1 MTFCIISTT
10 NFQDIYCQMKIII
23 TGATGLIG
31 KSLCENLVNRG
42 DEITVFTRN
51 IINAKQS
58 LTGIKN
64 FVEWDYM
71 KPAEWKNEICGKNAV
86 IHLAGTNLFARRW
99 NKNFKD
105 EILKSR
111 EISTKN
117 LVSAICQ
124 CENKPASLI
133 VASGINYYGDCGENT
148 INESNESG
156 NDFLSRVCKVW
167 EDEAA
172 KVESCGVRQVSI
184 RTGIVLSSEEG
195 ALKQMLLP
203 FKLFVGGPIGNGKQ
217 WFPWI
222 HIEDL
227 VNSYIYSLGNQKIK
241 GPVNGVSPDLVRMSD
256 FTNTFGKILRR
267 PSFLKVPLFVLKMA
281 VGEFAEPITMSIK
294 AIPEKLEQ
302 NNFTF
307 KYSKLHSALKD
318 LLK

>member
-10 NFQDIYCQMKIII
+10 NFQEIYWQMKIII

-42 DEITVFTRN
+42 EEITVFTRN
-51 IINAKQS
+51 IIKAKQS
-58 LTGIKN
+58 LNGIKN

-71 KPAEWKNEICGKNAV
+71 NPNKWKDEICGKNAV
-86 IHLAGTNLFARRW
+86 VHLAGTNLFVRRW
-99 NKNFKD
+99 DKNFKND
-105 EILKSR
+105 ILKSR

-117 LVSAICQ
+117 LAEAICQ
-124 CENKPASLI
+124 CENKPASFI
-133 VASGINYYGDCGENT
+133 VASGINYYGECGENT
-148 INESNESG
+148 INESNKSG
-156 NDFLSRVCKVW
+156 NDFLSRVCKAW
-167 EDEAA
+167 EDQAE
-172 KVESCGVRQVSI
+172 KVKSCGIRQVSV
-184 RTGIVLSSEEG
+184 RTGIVLSTEEG

-222 HIEDL
+222 HIDDL
-227 VNSYIYSLGNQKIK
+227 VNIYIYSLDNQKIN
-241 GPVNGVSPDLVRMSD
+241 GAVNGVSPDLVRMSD
-256 FTNTFGKILRR
+256 FANTFGKILRR
-267 PSFLKVPLFVLKMA
+267 PSLLKVPSFVLKIA
-281 VGEFAEPITMSIK
+281 IGEFAEPITMSIK

-307 KYSKLHSALKD
+307 KYPKLNSALKD

>member
-1 MTFCIISTT
+1 MEIIV
-10 NFQDIYCQMKIII
+10 

-31 KSLCENLVNRG
+31 KSLCESLINRG

-51 IINAKQS
+51 IEKAKKS

-71 KPAEWKNEICGKNAV
+71 SPVKWKNEICGKNAV

-99 NKNFKD
+99 NKNFKN

-111 EISTKN
+111 EVSTKN
-117 LVSAICQ
+117 LAEAICH
-124 CENKPASLI
+124 CKNKPASFI
-133 VASGINYYGDCGENT
+133 VASGINYYGDCDEKI
-148 INESNESG
+148 INESNSAG
-156 NDFLSRVCKVW
+156 DDFLSQVCKAW
-167 EDEAA
+167 DEQAA
-172 KVESCGVRQVSI
+172 KVESCRVRHVSI
-184 RTGIVLSSEEG
+184 RTGIVLSIKEG
-195 ALKQMLLP
+195 ALKRMLLP
-203 FKLFVGGPIGNGKQ
+203 FKLFVGGPLGNGKQ

-222 HIEDL
+222 HIDDL
-227 VNSYIYSLGNQKIK
+227 VNAYIYALDNQKIN
-241 GPVNGVSPDLVRMSD
+241 GAVNGVSPDLVRMSD
-256 FTNTFGKILRR
+256 FTNTLGKILRR